1 MLTVY
6 KDFCVFS
13 AVCRRRVRQMTI
25 KKEDGR
31 RQKLHGRAP
40 YAEIREQ
47 SNSPTLLI
55 AACII
60 TAAVL
65 GCGPIRNLDAHV
77 SNGE

>member
-1 MLTVY
+1 MGAAARNCTVVPP
-6 KDFCVFS
+6 C
-13 AVCRRRVRQMTI
+13 A
-25 KKEDGR
+25 G
-31 RQKLHGRAP
+31 
-40 YAEIREQ
+40 IRGQ

-60 TAAVL
+60 IAAVL